1 MLATGVDAG
10 SVRRLHGGR
19 EHSSIRRADSGTD
32 HVQAA
37 RRAAA
42 GRQVGR
48 QFKSAVNF
56 IVYCWFSEKFRLTLG
71 RLFRCDAVGRRC
83 CQRCRASQTTVDAT
97 YCSVGMQ
104 TITVQLGNE

>member
-1 MLATGVDAG
+1 MQAPYVVYTAV
-10 SVRRLHGGR
+10 V
-19 EHSSIRRADSGTD
+19 SIRRFDEPTPALITFKLLA
-32 HVQAA
+32 VLLLA
-37 RRAAA
+37 
-42 GRQVGR
+42 V
-48 QFKSAVNF
+48 KSAVNF

-71 RLFRCDAVGRRC
+71 RLFRCDVVGRRC